1 VHRQALACLLVGILA
16 TTFEDDDSPGGYNKY
31 VNFSYFNTNRD
42 SIAGTILQK
51 IGAKKM
57 KEKFAA
63 LTTSDKWQK
72 VAQRIVSIPELMD
85 KMPNDLVP
93 FNFYDE
99 LFLIFFSANADS
111 ILKHLAQQNE
121 PTAVS
126 PPPINIPKA
135 QIPSPQTTAHSP
147 QLLRQLETD
156 LENAKQENRQLV
168 AKIQNMERT
177 YQDLSNKIT
186 LVDVE
191 LTKSKAREI
200 DAEQLENEL
209 RQENNKLEV
218 QLNAKDSEISK
229 LTKEFNMRIQV
240 MESQTQNME
249 FNTKQKLEEY
259 NSLVNAYD
267 VLENVVKDKDKE
279 LEILK
284 NNQKSLEQ
292 KLKEK
297 ANASNQVTELE
308 MQLQQSQLRENEISQ
323 KLEAREIEFE
333 ALRNQFLMFQQEAN
347 NQTNTA
353 LNSQKQEFSEIESGL
368 IQRIASLEKQLA
380 EKTKKVEEQEH
391 DNDDMMDII
400 MKLEEK
406 LARLQS
412 GAPLEDENA

>member
-1 VHRQALACLLVGILA
+1 L
-16 TTFEDDDSPGGYNKY
+16 KY
-31 VNFSYFNTNRD
+31 
-42 SIAGTILQK
+42 
-51 IGAKKM
+51 
-57 KEKFAA
+57 
-63 LTTSDKWQK
+63 
-72 VAQRIVSIPELMD
+72 
-85 KMPNDLVP
+85 
-93 FNFYDE
+93 
-99 LFLIFFSANADS
+99 
-111 ILKHLAQQNE
+111 LAQQNE
-121 PTAVS
+121 PNAVS
-126 PPPINIPKA
+126 PPPINIPKTH
-135 QIPSPQTTAHSP
+135 IPSPQTTAHSP

-177 YQDLSNKIT
+177 YQDLSNKMT

-323 KLEAREIEFE
+323 KLEAKEIEFE